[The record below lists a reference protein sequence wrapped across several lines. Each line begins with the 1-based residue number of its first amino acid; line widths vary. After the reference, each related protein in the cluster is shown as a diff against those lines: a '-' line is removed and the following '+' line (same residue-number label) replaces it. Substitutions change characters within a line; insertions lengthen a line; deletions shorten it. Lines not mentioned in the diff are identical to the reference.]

1 MRSAGMYFETA
12 TRRTG
17 DEEEE
22 EEEADWMVERMEERE
37 LGIGSR
43 FGSAVDI
50 RLMRF
55 GKTSLRMR
63 C

>member
-17 DEEEE
+17 DEEE
-22 EEEADWMVERMEERE
+22 ADWMVERMEERE
-37 LGIGSR
+37 LGIGSG

-55 GKTSLRMR
+55 DETSIRMR